1 MRANGMS
8 WGQYLTGHYC
18 CLHWARAVRCITLH
32 LGHDRDGSGQRIW
45 AAGVQQS
52 EELHF
57 LLISWQVCAYLS
69 LFDFVT
75 GVSGQHPRCQMKTSS
90 LFYAYHMAGGL
101 CPFLL
106 NMNFATIPW
115 TCVSWRL
122 DDCCHRAVFET
133 CLSLQVP
140 SSASHFWQS
149 ISFHEYIKCG
159 LSVNL
164 LWQQSDYPTQFLEPV
179 IESPSFLRDA
189 LFSLRKPDRAALATC
204 YGWALLC

>member
-32 LGHDRDGSGQRIW
+32 LGYDRDGSGQRIW

-133 CLSLQVP
+133 WVCRYPAQPPTSDKAFPSMNTSNVDSPWICSGNSLTTRLN
-140 SSASHFWQS
+140 F
-149 ISFHEYIKCG
+149 
-159 LSVNL
+159 
-164 LWQQSDYPTQFLEPV
+164 
-179 IESPSFLRDA
+179 
-189 LFSLRKPDRAALATC
+189 
-204 YGWALLC
+204 